1 MEFSF
6 GFIQTSGHKCSASW
20 IRLLFFCSMLST
32 WTSVQGWSYFHSS
45 TFMTWEEART
55 WCRDHYT
62 DMVAI
67 QNQEEIEHLKS
78 WLNFTTGYY
87 WIGIRKLNDTW
98 TWVGTNK
105 ALTPEATNWAKGEPN
120 NGKARGSSGNSEDC
134 VEMYIKRDKEEGKWN
149 DESCLKKKTALCYS
163 AACKSDS
170 CQYGECVETINSHE
184 CACNPGFYGDKCDQV
199 VTCNKDEVRAPD
211 NGKVTCTHKYGDFA
225 FDSSCQY
232 SCKEGFQLSMAGPQR
247 CTATGSWSE
256 QPPTCQ
262 LVQCPTLTRPSRGS
276 MKCNDPL
283 GSSSYRSTCAFAC
296 NEGYVLDG
304 SPSNTLQCE
313 SSGSWN
319 ASQPSCVAV
328 QCPAIQALENGIVR
342 READESF
349 SYGKTCTFSCAPGYK
364 LVGPNGVT
372 CTSTAEWS
380 EQMPHCEAVT
390 CQIPKGKAHLTH
402 QCSNSELRPNSS
414 CSFSC
419 DHGFKL
425 QGAHTTRC
433 SEDGQW
439 SEDIPACKAVQCP
452 AIQDLG
458 NGIVS
463 CEGDADERFS
473 YGKTC
478 SFSCAPGYKL
488 VGPNRVSCTSAA
500 EWSEKTPHCEAI
512 TCKTPEGGA
521 HLFTDCSE
529 PLSKLLINSTCS
541 FTCEPGFELQGVQT
555 VKCSDDGR
563 WSEDIPSCKAVRCLV
578 LEDPESGSVNCSNA
592 EPLFNTQCT
601 FTCGEDSILKGDKIR
616 TCDHHGNWTGDQP
629 TCEAVSPSA
638 TVVASSVAAG
648 GAAVTSGLALALW
661 LLKRLRKKASKF
673 ELDSN
678 SNIDTPTAVYKSSID
693 SLI

>member
-328 QCPAIQALENGIVR
+328 QCPAIQ
-342 READESF
+342 
-349 SYGKTCTFSCAPGYK
+349 
-364 LVGPNGVT
+364 
-372 CTSTAEWS
+372 
-380 EQMPHCEAVT
+380 
-390 CQIPKGKAHLTH
+390 
-402 QCSNSELRPNSS
+402 
-414 CSFSC
+414 
-419 DHGFKL
+419 
-425 QGAHTTRC
+425 
-433 SEDGQW
+433 
-439 SEDIPACKAVQCP
+439 
-452 AIQDLG
+452 DLG